1 MRNSEIEELK
11 KDYEIIIN
19 RLRDAIFYGDKRDEE
34 GLRSAASDC
43 QEQAEKLGYYLKSSV
58 KDGNLVAIVNRQGH
72 RYDFGGIC
80 DNRAFFSRNLNA

>member
-1 MRNSEIEELK
+1 MRNNEIEELK

-43 QEQAEKLGYYLKSSV
+43 QEQAEKLGYNLKSSV
-58 KDGNLVAIVNRQGH
+58 KDGNLVANYAKLVQNQKSIDGKLE
-72 RYDFGGIC
+72 
-80 DNRAFFSRNLNA
+80 ANLNNAIKD